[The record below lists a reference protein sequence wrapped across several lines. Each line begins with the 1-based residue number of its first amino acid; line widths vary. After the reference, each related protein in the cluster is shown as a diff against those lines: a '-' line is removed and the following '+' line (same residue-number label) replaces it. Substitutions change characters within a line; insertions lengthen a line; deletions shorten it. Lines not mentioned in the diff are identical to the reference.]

1 MSRYKRS
8 KILRNKNINN
18 GSRYFSG
25 TKYPEIPLS
34 PNDIYVITTQ
44 GDSLDV
50 LAQQFYKDKSK
61 WWVLSIAN
69 VGLAQNSLYIPV
81 GTQLR
86 IPTNVQSIMSSYV
99 ALNSL

>member
-1 MSRYKRS
+1 MGRYKRS
-8 KILRNKNINN
+8 EILRNKNVNN
-18 GSRYFSG
+18 GARYFSG

-34 PNDIYVITTQ
+34 PDDIYVITTE

-61 WWVLSIAN
+61 WWILSIAN